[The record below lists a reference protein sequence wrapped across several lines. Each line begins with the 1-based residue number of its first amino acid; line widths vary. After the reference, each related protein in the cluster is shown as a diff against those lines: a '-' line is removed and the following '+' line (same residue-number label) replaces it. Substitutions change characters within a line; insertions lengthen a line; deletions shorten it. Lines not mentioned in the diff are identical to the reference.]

1 MGGMRSASVA
11 AGDVGVAA
19 SRVLDREAKIRYAYD
34 LARAYAAADVADQR
48 TTLAEGEVEQ
58 AQNILRAARVLVDA
72 GKEAR
77 LRALQAE
84 AALNAVTADLEGAKA
99 DRIAAYA
106 RLSALAG
113 VEETFTGLDRKSTRL
128 NSSH

>member
-48 TTLAEGEVEQ
+48 IMLVEGEVEQ
-58 AQNILRAARVLVDA
+58 AKNILRAARVLVDA

-84 AALNAVTADLEGAKA
+84 AALNGVTADLEGRKA

-106 RLSALAG
+106 CLSALA
-113 VEETFTGLDRKSTRL
+113 VEIGRGAGRERGC
-128 NSSH
+128 

>member
-1 MGGMRSASVA
+1 MRISDWSS
-11 AGDVGVAA
+11 DVCSSDLAGVAA
-19 SRVLDREAKIRYAYD
+19 SRARDRDAKIRYAYD

-48 TTLAEGEVEQ
+48 TTLTEGEVEQ

-84 AALNAVTADLEGAKA
+84 AALNDVTADLEGAKA
-99 DRIAAYA
+99 DRIA
-106 RLSALAG
+106 
-113 VEETFTGLDRKSTRL
+113 DRKSTRL